1 VKHRETGK
9 IYAIKKYA
17 NIFKNRILALRTLRE
32 LTILRRM
39 KHPKIIKIFDI
50 LPPPNIN
57 DYNELHVVLEYLPFD
72 LRKLCSKNKIL
83 NDQQIV
89 KIMYQ
94 LLIVLKYLS
103 AVKILHRDLKP
114 ENILSD
120 NDYNIKLCDFGL
132 ARSGLKEP
140 SFSELK
146 SAKPGPMMTS
156 HVVSRWY
163 RAPEIILMQTKYD
176 EGIEMWSVGCIMGEL
191 IAEHEKNKKINVT
204 HPRRA
209 LFEGKACFPLSPP
222 KGNKDITYKIE
233 NGFPQ
238 SEDDQM

>member
-1 VKHRETGK
+1 
-9 IYAIKKYA
+9 
-17 NIFKNRILALRTLRE
+17 
-32 LTILRRM
+32 
-39 KHPKIIKIFDI
+39 
-50 LPPPNIN
+50 
-57 DYNELHVVLEYLPFD
+57 
-72 LRKLCSKNKIL
+72 
-83 NDQQIV
+83 
-89 KIMYQ
+89 MYQ

-103 AVKILHRDLKP
+103 SVKILHRDLKP

-140 SFSELK
+140 SFTEMK
-146 SAKPGPMMTS
+146 SSKGQMMTS

-191 IAEHEKNKKINVT
+191 IAEHEKNKKINIT
-204 HPRRA
+204 RPRKA

-238 SEDDQM
+238 S

>member
-1 VKHRETGK
+1 
-9 IYAIKKYA
+9 
-17 NIFKNRILALRTLRE
+17 LALRTLRE

-50 LPPPNIN
+50 LPPTNLD
-57 DYNELHVVLEYLPFD
+57 DYNELYVVLEYLPFD
-72 LRKLCSKNKIL
+72 LRKLCSKNKSL
-83 NDQQIV
+83 KDEQIV
-89 KIMYQ
+89 KIIYQ

-103 AVKILHRDLKP
+103 SVKILHRDLKP

-140 SFSELK
+140 SFTELK
-146 SAKPGPMMTS
+146 NTKIPGPMMTS

-191 IAEHEKNKKINVT
+191 IADH
-204 HPRRA
+204 
-209 LFEGKACFPLSPP
+209 
-222 KGNKDITYKIE
+222 
-233 NGFPQ
+233 
-238 SEDDQM
+238 